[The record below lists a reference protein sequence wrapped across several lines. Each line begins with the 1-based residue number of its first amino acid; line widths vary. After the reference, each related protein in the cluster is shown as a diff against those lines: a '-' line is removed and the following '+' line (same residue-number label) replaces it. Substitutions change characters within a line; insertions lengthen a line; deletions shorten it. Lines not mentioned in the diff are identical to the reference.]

1 MHRNSVFVCPPSP
14 SPSSSLCLPAFS
26 ASRFLAAVDQTE
38 RIRACVGSRNNDEYI
53 NHAKSES
60 MCHVYGHRG
69 DGIYPSLSRSSHII
83 RYATSQSFEK
93 KRMSR
98 RCVSRCVSLSFTL
111 CVYVNT
117 SHLLLMCEP
126 LLRVCQVG
134 DIVVVREDETF
145 PCDLILLSS
154 SRHDGTCYVTTTSL
168 DGESSH
174 KVPA

>member
-1 MHRNSVFVCPPSP
+1 MHRNSVFVCPP

-38 RIRACVGSRNNDEYI
+38 RIRACIGSRNNDEYI

-111 CVYVNT
+111 CLREHFSFIIDVWAAA
-117 SHLLLMCEP
+117 SCLSGGGHRRGEGGRDFPLWPHPALLQP
-126 LLRVCQVG
+126 PWWDLLRHHHQPGRGV
-134 DIVVVREDETF
+134 
-145 PCDLILLSS
+145 
-154 SRHDGTCYVTTTSL
+154 
-168 DGESSH
+168 
-174 KVPA
+174 